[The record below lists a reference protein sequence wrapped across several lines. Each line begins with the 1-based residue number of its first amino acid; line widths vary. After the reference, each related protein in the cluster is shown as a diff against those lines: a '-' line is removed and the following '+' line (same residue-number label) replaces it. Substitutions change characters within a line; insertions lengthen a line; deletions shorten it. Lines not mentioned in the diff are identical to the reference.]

1 MVKGTWNM
9 VQSEPAATVYVTDL
23 VYGESLRSSTKL
35 VSPKPPGAAM
45 ARIQKVTATTSFCRA
60 ASVEKQ
66 RGRMSQALAA
76 AATAPVLTSRALAK
90 GMPLTGTMACAE
102 APSKTLKQSSGSPD
116 TSGEGSASAAAAPSR
131 KVRSTR
137 ANIRPPW

>member
-35 VSPKPPGAAM
+35 VSPRPPGAAM

-66 RGRMSQALAA
+66 RGRKSHALAV
-76 AATAPVLTSRALAK
+76 AATAPVLTSRARVK
-90 GMPLTGTMACAE
+90 GMPLTGTMECVK
-102 APSKTLKQSSGSPD
+102 APSKVLKQSSGSAEGSPE
-116 TSGEGSASAAAAPSR
+116 TSDRGSASAAAAPSR
-131 KVRSTR
+131 KVRS
-137 ANIRPPW
+137 

>member
-35 VSPKPPGAAM
+35 VSPRPPGAAM

-60 ASVEKQ
+60 ACVEKQ
-66 RGRMSQALAA
+66 RGRMSHELAV
-76 AATAPVLTSRALAK
+76 AATAPVFRARARVK
-90 GMPLTGTMACAE
+90 GV
-102 APSKTLKQSSGSPD
+102 APTRQAGGLK
-116 TSGEGSASAAAAPSR
+116 A
-131 KVRSTR
+131 
-137 ANIRPPW
+137 